1 MTDEKEYA
9 RLLNII
15 RDDSSI
21 TYEANEDVVRRLIAE
36 TVFKE
41 TREKNVSLEDR
52 EKYSKKIFDSIRKMD
67 IIQELIDD
75 DEVTEIMINGYDHIF
90 IEKKGVI
97 YEWNKKFVSNKKLD
111 DLIQQIVSAC
121 NRTVN
126 ESEPIVDAR
135 LSDGS
140 RVNITLSPP
149 ALHGSIVTI
158 RRFSSEIFTMDKLIE
173 LGSISR
179 EAADY
184 LERLIVAGYS
194 IFVSGSTS
202 SGKTT
207 LLNVLSECIPKNERV
222 ITIEDSAEL
231 RINGIPNLVQ
241 LETRNANSSGCGE
254 ITIRD
259 LIKNAL
265 RQRPDRLIIGEVRGA
280 EVADMLQA
288 FNTGH
293 LGFPICLSLSRP
305 PV

>member
-1 MTDEKEYA
+1 MIDEKEYE
-9 RLLNII
+9 RLLNIV
-15 RDDSSI
+15 RNDNSI
-21 TYEANEDVVRRLIAE
+21 TYEIDEEVVRKLIAE

-41 TREKNVSLEDR
+41 TRDKNISLEDR

-90 IEKKGVI
+90 IEKKGVV

-111 DLIQQIVSAC
+111 DLIQQIVSTC

-126 ESEPIVDAR
+126 SAEPIVDAR

-173 LGSISR
+173 LGSISK

-184 LERLIVAGYS
+184 LRKLIGAGYS

-207 LLNVLSECIPKNERV
+207 LVKRNYLISNAYSSRCQKPTSE
-222 ITIEDSAEL
+222 TI
-231 RINGIPNLVQ
+231 
-241 LETRNANSSGCGE
+241 
-254 ITIRD
+254 
-259 LIKNAL
+259 
-265 RQRPDRLIIGEVRGA
+265 
-280 EVADMLQA
+280 LQ
-288 FNTGH
+288 T
-293 LGFPICLSLSRP
+293 L
-305 PV
+305 